1 MTVSRDPN
9 RMEIVVRGGEA
20 DDWEDAATLYEDRS
34 IVRNLL
40 QIPFLSRDTVRD
52 RFENPAP
59 DRHMLVAVVHDHVVG
74 ILGLHFGT
82 GRRSHVASLGLM
94 VHSDYQGRG
103 VGTAL
108 MASGVDL
115 AENWLAC
122 TRMELEVFTDNDP
135 ALKLYQKFG
144 FEIEGTLREFALR
157 EGQFA
162 DVYLMARVRSDAGS

>member
-1 MTVSRDPN
+1 MTVSRDSN

-20 DDWEDAATLYEDRS
+20 DDWEDASTLYEDRS
-34 IVRNLL
+34 VIRNLL

-52 RFENPAP
+52 RLENPAP
-59 DRHMLVAVVHDHVVG
+59 DHHTLVAVVHDRVVG

-82 GRRSHVASLGLM
+82 GRRSHAASLGMM
-94 VHSDYQGRG
+94 VHPDYQGRG

-108 MASGVDL
+108 LASAVDL

-122 TRMELEVFTDNDP
+122 TRVELEVFTDNAP

-144 FEIEGTLREFALR
+144 FETEGTLRDYAFR
-157 EGQFA
+157 DGQYA